1 MDSVFWFGLLL
12 GFVGGYLFYGVLKDR
27 DNCKANQTEK
37 DLVLAYIKQHGS
49 ISTDEAKAIGIKHL
63 RSVICKMKKD
73 GFSIK
78 NVSGLGQIGVYKF
91 K

>member
-49 ISTDEAKAIGIKHL
+49 ISTDEAKSIGIKHL

>member
-1 MDSVFWFGLLL
+1 MDSVFWSGLLL

-37 DLVLAYIKQHGS
+37 DLVLSYIHEHGS
-49 ISTDEAKAIGIKHL
+49 ISTEEAKSIGIKHL
-63 RSVICKMKKD
+63 RSVICKMKRD
-73 GFSIK
+73 GYSVK
-78 NVSGLGQIGVYKF
+78 NVSDLGQMGIYKF